1 MHLKRVHIAKKLSFR
16 DAIMTQFNVA
26 SFLSERALTDPNAP
40 AVCFVKERSLIEK
53 FFSVFS
59 FTNSKRNPEYDQ
71 LSFLELDQSVNAL
84 VHNLSQRGVKAG
96 MRTLLMVKPGLDLI
110 QIVFALF
117 KIGAVPVVIDPGMG
131 IARFFQCAKQSKV
144 EWVLG
149 KPLAIGLARWFF
161 SGLDNNKLIS
171 TGRNFAR
178 AIRTELGKHS
188 YSARSVEADT
198 LAAVL
203 FTSGSTGAAKGVR
216 YTHGMFY
223 AQVQLIREAYSIE
236 AGEVDLPMLAVFA
249 LFNPA
254 LGMCTVVPEMNP
266 SRPAQVKPR
275 KIVDSIDR
283 FQVTNSFG
291 SPTLWKLVTDYCE
304 REGRQLPSLK
314 RVIMAGAPA
323 PQNLLTRLQRL
334 LPKGEIF
341 TPYGATEALPV
352 SSISAREIFKKQV
365 GAFAQGRRGICV
377 GYALPGVSIR
387 VVEFFQLEEGELPR
401 IESIVSAQ
409 AGTIGEII
417 VSGPSVTQAY
427 DYLPE
432 ATADSKI
439 KDEGFYWHRMGDM
452 GWLDAEGCL
461 WFCGRK
467 AERVWTERGFLET
480 VCCEAIFNQLEGV
493 ARSALIDLGDG
504 QAGVVIEPKRDC
516 YPKTEN
522 EREHFRVRLRK
533 QAASDVQTEMIR
545 EFFFEK
551 HFPVDVRHN
560 AKIHRLA
567 LAKKFRLRKTNK
579 KKLDS

>member
-1 MHLKRVHIAKKLSFR
+1 
-16 DAIMTQFNVA
+16 MTQFNVA

-40 AVCFVKERSLIEK
+40 AVCFVKERSLIEN

-341 TPYGATEALPV
+341 TPYGATEALP
-352 SSISAREIFKKQV
+352 
-365 GAFAQGRRGICV
+365 
-377 GYALPGVSIR
+377 
-387 VVEFFQLEEGELPR
+387 
-401 IESIVSAQ
+401 
-409 AGTIGEII
+409 
-417 VSGPSVTQAY
+417 
-427 DYLPE
+427 
-432 ATADSKI
+432 
-439 KDEGFYWHRMGDM
+439 
-452 GWLDAEGCL
+452 
-461 WFCGRK
+461 
-467 AERVWTERGFLET
+467 
-480 VCCEAIFNQLEGV
+480 
-493 ARSALIDLGDG
+493 
-504 QAGVVIEPKRDC
+504 
-516 YPKTEN
+516 
-522 EREHFRVRLRK
+522 
-533 QAASDVQTEMIR
+533 
-545 EFFFEK
+545 
-551 HFPVDVRHN
+551 
-560 AKIHRLA
+560 
-567 LAKKFRLRKTNK
+567 
-579 KKLDS
+579 